1 MNPTSPLT
9 LEERRRRLALICE
22 LDRLNLRIALRPV
35 ARRPEPVL
43 GGVPLSV
50 FNQALSFAQLIPGKI
65 GRWARSAAMG
75 ADLFRAFNPFG
86 R

>member
-1 MNPTSPLT
+1 MNSPSPLT
-9 LEERRRRLALICE
+9 FEQRRRRLALICE
-22 LDRLNLRIALRPV
+22 LDRLNLRIALRP
-35 ARRPEPVL
+35 AQRAEPVI

-50 FNQALSFAQLIPGKI
+50 FNKAFSFAQFIPGKI

-75 ADLFRAFNPFG
+75 ADLFRTFNPFG